1 MHGHPQVRHDGVEG
15 LLLEPARGLGAR
27 VAGHRLVTAL
37 GERVGERLDHG
48 EIVIDDEDT
57 RARHGPMLTA
67 ADPRAPRRATGE
79 GQTAGPSRVS
89 IGIAG
94 L

>member
-1 MHGHPQVRHDGVEG
+1 
-15 LLLEPARGLGAR
+15 
-27 VAGHRLVTAL
+27 
-37 GERVGERLDHG
+37 
-48 EIVIDDEDT
+48 
-57 RARHGPMLTA
+57 MLTA